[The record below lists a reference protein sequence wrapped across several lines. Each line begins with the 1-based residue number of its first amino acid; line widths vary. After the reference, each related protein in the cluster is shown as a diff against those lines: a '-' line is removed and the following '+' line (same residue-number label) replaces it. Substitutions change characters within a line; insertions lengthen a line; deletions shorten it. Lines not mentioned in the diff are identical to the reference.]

1 MLLTLAA
8 PSLRAQPA
16 PSASSVA
23 PVASAA
29 PDASEAPVVSAA
41 PIASAIAPVVSAI
54 APVVSAAPTGSA
66 TPAVSASAP
75 SASASAEAAVKPD
88 PGVPVRIHDRRVFS
102 VLVARAGRTAQQRA
116 GAASQVLERVL
127 DDAEEVEVRV
137 AEEGDVAVVYA
148 GTTPMIQLSV
158 EDAAAAGDATL
169 PVHAA
174 AVAAKT
180 REGLRAERQRSAV
193 ARSVF
198 SFSLVVFAGL
208 VAFLLLRKIGELA
221 EKGRVWMTEHPE
233 RFPALRV
240 RAIEVVQPAAV
251 RGSASLALSAARIVA
266 QVGVIY
272 AWVIITLSLFEATQ
286 GYTERLTG
294 FVLTPLSAL
303 MGRVAVA
310 LPLVVIAM
318 ITALIVGVA
327 LRFVRLFFGSL
338 ARGET
343 TLGLLPRDLAV
354 ATGILVRF
362 GMVVVTLVVAAPL
375 ITGTDDGA
383 ISRAGVIAL
392 VALALASIPLLSN
405 AAAGITVMYG
415 RRLRVNEHAAIGG
428 RRGRVRA
435 ITLLEVVLEDEDG
448 SAIYVPHLHGLWHP
462 TSALGAS
469 LPVVVEVVIAPDA
482 DFALVTAALEQAA
495 KMVGTRS
502 RVDLTGIDAE
512 AARFRVLIHASATS
526 AESRLWLVIAAA
538 LREKGIAFGRR
549 SAGTPGGA
557 R

>member
-1 MLLTLAA
+1 MVIAA
-8 PSLRAQPA
+8 PVVTAVAPLPIVSASSAPVPIAASSASASPA
-16 PSASSVA
+16 PSASAEVA
-23 PVASAA
+23 A
-29 PDASEAPVVSAA
+29 
-41 PIASAIAPVVSAI
+41 
-54 APVVSAAPTGSA
+54 
-66 TPAVSASAP
+66 
-75 SASASAEAAVKPD
+75 KPD
-88 PGVPVRIHDRRVFS
+88 PGAPVRIHDRRVFS
-102 VLVARAGRTAQQRA
+102 LFAGRAGLTAQQRA
-116 GAASQVLERVL
+116 SAASKVLEGVL
-127 DDAEEVEVRV
+127 DDSKEVEVRV
-137 AEEGDVAVVYA
+137 AEEGDIAVIYA
-148 GTTPMIQLSV
+148 GATPVIQLGA
-158 EDAAAAGDATL
+158 EDAAAVGDATL
-169 PVHAA
+169 TLHAA

-180 REGLRAERQRSAV
+180 REGIRAERQRSAV

-221 EKGRVWMTEHPE
+221 EKARVWMTEHPE

-251 RGSASLALSAARIVA
+251 RGGASLALSAARIFA
-266 QVGVIY
+266 QVGVVY
-272 AWVIITLSLFEATQ
+272 AWVIITLSLFEVTKP
-286 GYTERLTG
+286 YTERLTG

-354 ATGILVRF
+354 VTGLLVRF
-362 GMVVVTLVVAAPL
+362 GIVVVTLVVAAPL

-392 VALALASIPLLSN
+392 VALALASTPLLCN
-405 AAAGITVMYG
+405 AAAGIAVMYG

-428 RRGRVRA
+428 RHGRVRA
-435 ITLLEVVLEDEDG
+435 ITLLEIVLEDADG

-469 LPVVVEVVIAPDA
+469 PPVVVEVVIAPDA
-482 DFALVTAALEQAA
+482 DLALATEALEQAA
-495 KMVGTRS
+495 KMVGTRA
-502 RVDLTGIDAE
+502 RVDLAGIDAE
-512 AARFRVLIHASATS
+512 AARFRVLIHASAAG

-549 SAGTPGGA
+549 AAGGA

>member
-1 MLLTLAA
+1 
-8 PSLRAQPA
+8 
-16 PSASSVA
+16 V
-23 PVASAA
+23 
-29 PDASEAPVVSAA
+29 
-41 PIASAIAPVVSAI
+41 
-54 APVVSAAPTGSA
+54 
-66 TPAVSASAP
+66 
-75 SASASAEAAVKPD
+75 
-88 PGVPVRIHDRRVFS
+88 
-102 VLVARAGRTAQQRA
+102 
-116 GAASQVLERVL
+116 
-127 DDAEEVEVRV
+127 
-137 AEEGDVAVVYA
+137 
-148 GTTPMIQLSV
+148 IQLSA

-180 REGLRAERQRSAV
+180 REGIRAERQRSAV
-193 ARSVF
+193 ARTVF

-221 EKGRVWMTEHPE
+221 EKARVWMTEHPE

-251 RGSASLALSAARIVA
+251 RGGASLALSAARIFA
-266 QVGVIY
+266 QIGVVY
-272 AWVIITLSLFEATQ
+272 AWIIITLSLFEATQ
-286 GYTERLTG
+286 DYTKRLTG

-362 GMVVVTLVVAAPL
+362 GMVVITLVVAAPL

-392 VALALASIPLLSN
+392 VALGLASTPLLCN
-405 AAAGITVMYG
+405 AAVGITVMYG
-415 RRLRVNEHAAIGG
+415 RRLRVNEHAAIGE
-428 RRGRVRA
+428 RHGRVRA
-435 ITLLEVVLEDEDG
+435 ITLLEVVLEDADG
-448 SAIYVPHLHGLWHP
+448 SAIYVPHLHSLWHP

-469 LPVVVEVVIAPDA
+469 PPVVVEVVIAPDA
-482 DFALVTAALEQAA
+482 DLALATEALEQAA

-502 RVDLTGIDAE
+502 RVDLAGIDAE
-512 AARFRVLIHASATS
+512 AARFRVLIHASA
-526 AESRLWLVIAAA
+526 AGAASRLWLVIAAA

-549 SAGTPGGA
+549 PVASGGA

>member
-1 MLLTLAA
+1 MN
-8 PSLRAQPA
+8 
-16 PSASSVA
+16 
-23 PVASAA
+23 
-29 PDASEAPVVSAA
+29 
-41 PIASAIAPVVSAI
+41 
-54 APVVSAAPTGSA
+54 
-66 TPAVSASAP
+66 
-75 SASASAEAAVKPD
+75 
-88 PGVPVRIHDRRVFS
+88 
-102 VLVARAGRTAQQRA
+102 
-116 GAASQVLERVL
+116 
-127 DDAEEVEVRV
+127 
-137 AEEGDVAVVYA
+137 
-148 GTTPMIQLSV
+148 
-158 EDAAAAGDATL
+158 
-169 PVHAA
+169 
-174 AVAAKT
+174 
-180 REGLRAERQRSAV
+180 
-193 ARSVF
+193 
-198 SFSLVVFAGL
+198 
-208 VAFLLLRKIGELA
+208 
-221 EKGRVWMTEHPE
+221 EHPE

-266 QVGVIY
+266 QIGVVY

-286 GYTERLTG
+286 DYTKRLTG

-392 VALALASIPLLSN
+392 VALALASTPLLSN

-462 TSALGAS
+462 TSGLGAS
-469 LPVVVEVVIAPDA
+469 PPVVVEVVVAPDA
-482 DFALVTAALEQAA
+482 DLALATEVLEQAA

-502 RVDLTGIDAE
+502 RVDLAGVDAE
-512 AARFRVLIHASATS
+512 AARFRVLIHASAIS

-549 SAGTPGGA
+549 SVAASRGA

>member
-1 MLLTLAA
+1 MQVRKTLVAALAIATMSLLTFAA

-16 PSASSVA
+16 PSAS
-23 PVASAA
+23 AA
-29 PDASEAPVVSAA
+29 PA
-41 PIASAIAPVVSAI
+41 PIASATATAITTALPAPIVTA
-54 APVVSAAPTGSA
+54 APSGSAAP
-66 TPAVSASAP
+66 AP
-75 SASASAEAAVKPD
+75 SASAEVAAKPD
-88 PGVPVRIHDRRVFS
+88 AAGAPVRIHDRRVFAL
-102 VLVARAGRTAQQRA
+102 LVGRAGRTPEQRA
-116 GAASQVLERVL
+116 AAASQVLERVL
-127 DDAEEVEVRV
+127 DDADELEVRV

-148 GTTPMIQLSV
+148 GTTPVIQLGA
-158 EDAAAAGDATL
+158 EDAAAAGDASL
-169 PVHAA
+169 AVHAA
-174 AVAAKT
+174 AVAART

-193 ARSVF
+193 ARTVF

-221 EKGRVWMTEHPE
+221 EKAREWMAEHPE

-240 RAIEVVQPAAV
+240 RGIEVVQPAAV
-251 RGSASLALSAARIVA
+251 RGSASLALSAARIFG
-266 QVGVIY
+266 QIGVVY
-272 AWVIITLSLFEATQ
+272 AWIIITLSLFEATR

-310 LPLVVIAM
+310 LPLVVIAV

-392 VALALASIPLLSN
+392 VALALASTPLLCN
-405 AAAGITVMYG
+405 AAAGIAVMYG
-415 RRLRVNEHAAIGG
+415 RRLRVNEHASIGG
-428 RRGRVRA
+428 RHGRVRA
-435 ITLLEVVLEDEDG
+435 ITLLEVVLEDADG
-448 SAIYVPHLHGLWHP
+448 SVIYVPHLHGLWHP
-462 TSALGAS
+462 TSALGAA
-469 LPVVVEVVIAPDA
+469 PPIVVEVVIAPDA
-482 DFALVTAALEQAA
+482 DLAQAAEALEQAA
-495 KMVGTRS
+495 KMVGTRA
-502 RVDLTGIDAE
+502 RVDLAGLDAE

-526 AESRLWLVIAAA
+526 AESRLWLSISAA
-538 LREKGIAFGRR
+538 LREKNIALGRR
-549 SAGTPGGA
+549 APASGGA

>member
-1 MLLTLAA
+1 MQALKRGIVALGIAALTLTIG

-16 PSASSVA
+16 
-23 PVASAA
+23 ASAPA
-29 PDASEAPVVSAA
+29 ASAA
-41 PIASAIAPVVSAI
+41 PIASAEVVA
-54 APVVSAAPTGSA
+54 
-66 TPAVSASAP
+66 
-75 SASASAEAAVKPD
+75 KPD
-88 PGVPVRIHDRRVFS
+88 AAGAPVRIHDHRVFA
-102 VLVARAGRTAQQRA
+102 VLVGRVGRTPEQRA
-116 GAASQVLERVL
+116 GAATQVLERVL
-127 DDAEEVEVRV
+127 LDDKEEIEVRV
-137 AEEGDVAVVYA
+137 AEEGDIAVVYA
-148 GTTPMIQLSV
+148 GATPVIQLGV
-158 EDAAAAGDATL
+158 EDAAAAGDASL
-169 PVHAA
+169 AIHAA
-174 AVAAKT
+174 AIAGKT
-180 REGLRAERQRSAV
+180 REGIRAERQRSAV

-221 EKGRVWMTEHPE
+221 EKARVWMSEHPE

-251 RGSASLALSAARIVA
+251 RGSASVALSAARIFA
-266 QVGVIY
+266 QIGVVY
-272 AWVIITLSLFEATQ
+272 AWIIITLSLFEATK

-310 LPLVVIAM
+310 LPLVVIALL
-318 ITALIVGVA
+318 TAAIVGIA

-392 VALALASIPLLSN
+392 VALALASTPLLSN

-428 RRGRVRA
+428 RVGRVRA
-435 ITLLEVVLEDEDG
+435 ISLLEVVLEEDDG
-448 SAIYVPHLHGLWHP
+448 TQTHVPHLHGLWHP
-462 TSALGAS
+462 TSSLGAA
-469 LPVVVEVVIAPDA
+469 PAVVIEVVVAPDA
-482 DFALVTAALEQAA
+482 DLALASEALEQAA
-495 KMVGTRS
+495 KMVGTRA
-502 RVDLTGIDAE
+502 RVDLAGIDAD
-512 AARFRVLIHASATS
+512 AARFRVLIHASAS
-526 AESRLWLVIAAA
+526 GAEGRLWLAVASA
-538 LREKGIAFGRR
+538 LREKGVAFGRR
-549 SAGTPGGA
+549 AASASSRSGGPK
-557 R
+557 

>member
-1 MLLTLAA
+1 MQALKRGIVALVIAA
-8 PSLRAQPA
+8 ITIASPTLRAQPA
-16 PSASSVA
+16 ASAESAMASAPGTSVA
-23 PVASAA
+23 PTIADASGAESPA
-29 PDASEAPVVSAA
+29 RPDAAGA
-41 PIASAIAPVVSAI
+41 
-54 APVVSAAPTGSA
+54 
-66 TPAVSASAP
+66 
-75 SASASAEAAVKPD
+75 
-88 PGVPVRIHDRRVFS
+88 PVRIHDRRVFV
-102 VLVARAGRTAQQRA
+102 VLVGRAGRTSSQRA

-127 DDAEEVEVRV
+127 DDTEELEVRV
-137 AEEGDVAVVYA
+137 AEEGDIAVVYA
-148 GTTPMIQLSV
+148 GATPVIQLGAD
-158 EDAAAAGDATL
+158 DAVAAGDASL
-169 PVHAA
+169 AIHAA
-174 AVAAKT
+174 AIAGKT
-180 REGLRAERQRSAV
+180 REALRAERQRSAV

-221 EKGRVWMTEHPE
+221 EKARVWMSEHPE

-251 RGSASLALSAARIVA
+251 RGSASVALSAARIFT
-266 QVGVIY
+266 QVGVVY
-272 AWVIITLSLFEATQ
+272 AWIIITLSLFEATK

-310 LPLVVIAM
+310 LPLVVIAV
-318 ITALIVGVA
+318 ITAVIVGIA

-392 VALALASIPLLSN
+392 VALALASTPLLSN
-405 AAAGITVMYG
+405 AAAGIAVMYG

-428 RRGRVRA
+428 RVGRVHA
-435 ITLLEVVLEDEDG
+435 ITLLEVVLEEEDG
-448 SAIYVPHLHGLWHP
+448 TQTHVPHLHGLWHP
-462 TSALGAS
+462 TSSLGAA
-469 LPVVVEVVIAPDA
+469 PAVVVEVVIAPDA
-482 DFALVTAALEQAA
+482 DLALASEALDQAA
-495 KMVGTRS
+495 KMVGTRA
-502 RVDLTGIDAE
+502 RVDLAGIDAD
-512 AARFRVLIHASATS
+512 AAHFRVLIHASAS
-526 AESRLWLVIAAA
+526 GAESRLWLSVAAA

-549 SAGTPGGA
+549 AASASSRSGGPK
-557 R
+557 

>member
-1 MLLTLAA
+1 MQALKRGIVALVMAAITIAA
-8 PSLRAQPA
+8 PTLRAQPA
-16 PSASSVA
+16 ASAPIPSAESAMASAPGTSVA
-23 PVASAA
+23 PTIADASAVESPA
-29 PDASEAPVVSAA
+29 RPDAAGA
-41 PIASAIAPVVSAI
+41 
-54 APVVSAAPTGSA
+54 
-66 TPAVSASAP
+66 
-75 SASASAEAAVKPD
+75 
-88 PGVPVRIHDRRVFS
+88 PVRIHDRRAFV
-102 VLVARAGRTAQQRA
+102 VLVGRAGRTPSQRA

-127 DDAEEVEVRV
+127 DDTEELEVRV
-137 AEEGDVAVVYA
+137 AEEGDIAVVYA
-148 GTTPMIQLSV
+148 GATPVIQLGAD
-158 EDAAAAGDATL
+158 DAVAAGDASL
-169 PVHAA
+169 AIHAA
-174 AVAAKT
+174 AVAGKT
-180 REGLRAERQRSAV
+180 REALRAERQRSAV

-221 EKGRVWMTEHPE
+221 EKARVWMSEHPE

-251 RGSASLALSAARIVA
+251 RGSASVALSAARIFA
-266 QVGVIY
+266 QFGVVY
-272 AWVIITLSLFEATQ
+272 AWIIITLSLFEATK

-310 LPLVVIAM
+310 LPLVVIAVL
-318 ITALIVGVA
+318 TAVIVGIA

-392 VALALASIPLLSN
+392 VALALASTPLLSN

-415 RRLRVNEHAAIGG
+415 RRLRVNEHAAIAG
-428 RRGRVRA
+428 RVGRVRA
-435 ITLLEVVLEDEDG
+435 ITLLEVVLEEEDG
-448 SAIYVPHLHGLWHP
+448 TQTHVPHLHGLWHP
-462 TSALGAS
+462 TSSLGSVPA
-469 LPVVVEVVIAPDA
+469 VVVEVVVAPDA
-482 DFALVTAALEQAA
+482 DLALASEALEQAA
-495 KMVGTRS
+495 KMVGTRA
-502 RVDLTGIDAE
+502 RVDLAGIDAD
-512 AARFRVLIHASATS
+512 AARFRVLIHASVS
-526 AESRLWLVIAAA
+526 GAESRLWLSVAAA

-549 SAGTPGGA
+549 AASASSRSGGA
-557 R
+557 K

>member
-1 MLLTLAA
+1 MSLAIATMSLTMAA
-8 PSLRAQPA
+8 SSLRAQPGSSA
-16 PSASSVA
+16 PAASVA
-23 PVASAA
+23 PALSAA
-29 PDASEAPVVSAA
+29 PAVHADA
-41 PIASAIAPVVSAI
+41 
-54 APVVSAAPTGSA
+54 
-66 TPAVSASAP
+66 PA
-75 SASASAEAAVKPD
+75 ASASADAPGAEAAAKSDVA
-88 PGVPVRIHDRRVFS
+88 GAPVRIHDRRVFL
-102 VLVARAGRTAQQRA
+102 VLAPRGGRTAEQRA
-116 GAASQVLERVL
+116 SAAGQVLERVL
-127 DDAEEVEVRV
+127 DDAEELEVRV
-137 AEEGDVAVVYA
+137 ADEGDVAVVYA
-148 GTTPMIQLSV
+148 GTTPVIQLGA
-158 EDAAAAGDATL
+158 EDAAAAGDVSLA
-169 PVHAA
+169 VHSA

-180 REGLRAERQRSAV
+180 REALRAERQRSAV

-208 VAFLLLRKIGELA
+208 VAFLLLRKVGELA
-221 EKGRVWMTEHPE
+221 EKARTWMVAHPE

-240 RAIEVVQPAAV
+240 RGIEVVQPAAV
-251 RGSASLALSAARIVA
+251 RGSASLTLSAARIIA
-266 QVGVIY
+266 QIGVIY
-272 AWVIITLSLFEATQ
+272 AWVIITLSLFEATR

-310 LPLVVIAM
+310 LPLVVIAL

-392 VALALASIPLLSN
+392 VALALASTPLLCN
-405 AAAGITVMYG
+405 AAVGITVMYG

-428 RRGRVRA
+428 RHGRVRA
-435 ITLLEVVLEDEDG
+435 ITLLEIVLEDVDG
-448 SAIYVPHLHGLWHP
+448 SAIYVPHLHGLWYP
-462 TSALGAS
+462 TSALGAA
-469 LPVVVEVVIAPDA
+469 PPIVVEVQIAPDA
-482 DFALVTAALEQAA
+482 DLALAAEALDRAA
-495 KMVGTRS
+495 KMVGTRN
-502 RVDLTGIDAE
+502 RVDVIGIDAE
-512 AARFRVLIHASATS
+512 SARFRVLIHASAAN
-526 AESRLWLVIAAA
+526 AESRLWLAIASA
-538 LREKGIAFGRR
+538 LREKGVALGRR
-549 SAGTPGGA
+549 VATPGGA